1 MGVKLKSLCAAVL
14 FPAVLTTGCTITA
27 DSQGQTVHEE
37 KRFQVS
43 GTPIVNAS
51 TFDGTVQVQ
60 SWENSDVLVE
70 IDKRGST
77 LAALNEIEVHA
88 EQDGNAITLE
98 ARRPAHHVVHVFSMI
113 SASAR
118 LTVWVPKRSDIR
130 VRSGDGSISIQR
142 VNGNIEART
151 GDGTIRA
158 TDVSGTIDLSSG
170 DGSIAVEN
178 AEGRLK
184 LDTGDGTVNVSG
196 RLTGVQL
203 RTGDGSII
211 YRAEP
216 GSAMNEDWD
225 ITTGDGTVTLYL
237 PREFDAQ
244 LDAHTGDGG
253 IRNDVDLSDTDAR
266 SRNTVRGRIGAGG
279 RQLRIRTGDGS
290 IRITPG

>member
-1 MGVKLKSLCAAVL
+1 MNPKSLYAAVL
-14 FPAVLTTGCTITA
+14 FPAVLATGCTISV

-43 GTPIVNAS
+43 GTPVVNAS
-51 TFDGTVQVQ
+51 TFNGTVQVQ
-60 SWENSDVLVE
+60 SWENPDVLVE
-70 IDKRGST
+70 IEKRGPTPAS
-77 LAALNEIEVHA
+77 LAEIEVHA

-98 ARRPAHHVVHVFSMI
+98 ARRPSYPRVHVFRMNVRP
-113 SASAR
+113 SAR
-118 LTVWVPKRSDIR
+118 LTVWVPKSADIR

-142 VNGNIEART
+142 VDGHIEART

-158 TDVSGTIDLSSG
+158 TDLSGTIDLSSG

-184 LDTGDGTVNVSG
+184 LQTGDGSVNVSG
-196 RLTGVQL
+196 RLAGVQL
-203 RTGDGSII
+203 HTGDGSII

-216 GSAMNEDWD
+216 GATMSEDWD

-237 PREFDAQ
+237 PPDFNAQ

-253 IRNDVDLSDTDAR
+253 IRNDVDLTGTDAH
-266 SRNTVRGRIGAGG
+266 SRNTIRGRIGEGG

-290 IRITPG
+290 IRITGG